1 MVSIL
6 DSIKQLL
13 GIDVNDNNFDAEL
26 IIHINGALMI
36 LNQLG
41 VGPEDGYSIVDKN
54 NTWDEFVPGQENLEA
69 IKSSVYLRVRLI
81 FDPPQIMVSI
91 LDSIKQLLGID
102 LNDTSFDKEL
112 IMHING
118 ALMIINQLGVGPEFY
133 SITDKNNVW
142 EEFTQG
148 RKDLEIIKSFVYLKV
163 RLMFDP
169 PQNSFLVD
177 SIEKQISEYEWRITV
192 QTNKLVEVGDTI

>member
-13 GIDVNDNNFDAEL
+13 GIDVNDNNFDKEL
-26 IIHINGALMI
+26 II
-36 LNQLG
+36 
-41 VGPEDGYSIVDKN
+41 
-54 NTWDEFVPGQENLEA
+54 
-69 IKSSVYLRVRLI
+69 
-81 FDPPQIMVSI
+81 
-91 LDSIKQLLGID
+91 
-102 LNDTSFDKEL
+102 
-112 IMHING
+112 HING